1 MASFLKNYFEIKILK
16 WYFFVSFYSWSTD
29 FLNHWETDWS
39 VFLGWNENWDVACR
53 TDSSL
58 IELQSL
64 KRNDI
69 SREFKDI
76 IGENISSHL
85 DKLKSEVH
93 LIEDDI
99 KQAVTEMSKLVTI
112 LKCRWPIWK
121 ITAGHQHSQI
131 AIFMIILSPT
141 PWNCHHHQV
150 THIIRWI
157 YFKHQLNT
165 WLWKTKWT
173 KSKKLEWTSLTMM
186 KKVLYVLYAGHFD

>member
-1 MASFLKNYFEIKILK
+1 M
-16 WYFFVSFYSWSTD
+16 
-29 FLNHWETDWS
+29 
-39 VFLGWNENWDVACR
+39 
-53 TDSSL
+53 

-112 LKCRWPIWK
+112 LKCR
-121 ITAGHQHSQI
+121 
-131 AIFMIILSPT
+131 
-141 PWNCHHHQV
+141 
-150 THIIRWI
+150 
-157 YFKHQLNT
+157 
-165 WLWKTKWT
+165 
-173 KSKKLEWTSLTMM
+173 
-186 KKVLYVLYAGHFD
+186 